1 MYKLQSGIPIP
12 SRSKKKGVTKVTR
25 YPFNKLEP
33 GMSFLVPK
41 KEADG
46 NLKRLMARVSA
57 AAKVAKKSLGI
68 KLVLRQTEEG
78 IRVWRVA
85 NA

>member
-1 MYKLQSGIPIP
+1 MYKIQSGIPIP
-12 SRSKKKGVTKVTR
+12 SRSVKKGATRQAR
-25 YPFNKLEP
+25 YPFDKLEP

-46 NLKRLMARVSA
+46 DIKRLMARVSA
-57 AAKVAKKSLGI
+57 AAHNAKKSLGI
-68 KLVLRQTEEG
+68 KLVLRKTDEG
-78 IRVWRVA
+78 IRVWRIA

>member
-1 MYKLQSGIPIP
+1 MYKIELGVPIP
-12 SRSKKKGVTKVTR
+12 SRSAKKAVTKETR

-46 NLKRLMARVSA
+46 DIKRLMTRVSA
-57 AAKVAKKSLGI
+57 AAQLAKKSLGI
-68 KLVLRQTEEG
+68 KLVLRRTDKG
-78 IRVWRVA
+78 VRVWRIA